1 MRKKEF
7 KNYLFIL
14 AGSVLLSLG
23 VVWFLT
29 PNQLLTGGTAGLSLL
44 LHYVTPFTIGTIM
57 IAINIPLL
65 IVGVKYLGKMF
76 AIRTVITLLLISVL
90 IDTFME
96 VLHVKAFVLD
106 TILASLFGGIFI
118 GIGLAL
124 VIKGN
129 SSAGGSTIIAKIVAS
144 KMEMKAGQVLLIID
158 SLIVLSALFIF
169 DDNAKVLWSVVSIY
183 VTAKVIDMILTG
195 RLNKKL
201 VNLVTNK
208 ADLLKVKIREE
219 LGEYGTIIKGDGL
232 YENQEKT
239 MILIV
244 VEVSKLQYLRD
255 LVRKYDPEGFLII
268 TEASEML
275 GRGH

>member
-44 LHYVTPFTIGTIM
+44 LHYMTPFTIGTIM

>member
-255 LVRKYDPEGFLII
+255 LVRKYDSEGFLII

>member
-244 VEVSKLQYLRD
+244 VEVSKLQYLRE
-255 LVRKYDPEGFLII
+255 LVKKYDPEGFLII

>member
-255 LVRKYDPEGFLII
+255 LVKKYDPEGFLII

>member
-44 LHYVTPFTIGTIM
+44 LHYMTPFTIGTIM

-255 LVRKYDPEGFLII
+255 LVKKYDPEGFLII

>member
-44 LHYVTPFTIGTIM
+44 LHYVTAFTIGTIM

>member
-44 LHYVTPFTIGTIM
+44 LHYVTPLTIGTIM

-158 SLIVLSALFIF
+158 SLIV
-169 DDNAKVLWSVVSIY
+169 
-183 VTAKVIDMILTG
+183 
-195 RLNKKL
+195 
-201 VNLVTNK
+201 
-208 ADLLKVKIREE
+208 
-219 LGEYGTIIKGDGL
+219 
-232 YENQEKT
+232 
-239 MILIV
+239 
-244 VEVSKLQYLRD
+244 
-255 LVRKYDPEGFLII
+255 
-268 TEASEML
+268 
-275 GRGH
+275 

>member
-1 MRKKEF
+1 MTKQEF
-7 KNYLFIL
+7 KNYLFIFT
-14 AGSVLLSLG
+14 GSLLLSLG

-57 IAINIPLL
+57 IAINVPLL
-65 IVGVKYLGKMF
+65 IVGIKYLGKMF
-76 AIRTVITLLLISVL
+76 AIRTVVTLLLISAL

-144 KMEMKAGQVLLIID
+144 KTEMKAGQVLLIID

-169 DDNAKVLWSVVSIY
+169 DDNAKVLWSIVSIY
-183 VTAKVIDMILTG
+183 ITAKVIDMILTG

-219 LGEYGTIIKGDGL
+219 LGEYGTIIRGDGL

-244 VEVSKLQYLRD
+244 VEVSKLQYLRE
-255 LVRKYDPEGFLII
+255 LVRKHDPEGFMII

>member
-76 AIRTVITLLLISVL
+76 AIRTIITIVLISSL
-90 IDTFME
+90 IDIFIE

-232 YENQEKT
+232 YENQDKT

-255 LVRKYDPEGFLII
+255 LVKKYDPEGFLII

>member
-76 AIRTVITLLLISVL
+76 AIRTVITLLFISVL

-244 VEVSKLQYLRD
+244 VEVSKLQYLRE

>member
-1 MRKKEF
+1 MTKQEF
-7 KNYLFIL
+7 KNYLFIFT
-14 AGSVLLSLG
+14 GSLLLSLG

-65 IVGVKYLGKMF
+65 IVGIKYLGKMF
-76 AIRTVITLLLISVL
+76 AIRTVVTLLLISAL

-144 KMEMKAGQVLLIID
+144 KTEMKAGQVLLIID

-169 DDNAKVLWSVVSIY
+169 DDNAKVLWSIVSIY
-183 VTAKVIDMILTG
+183 ITAKVIDMILTG

-219 LGEYGTIIKGDGL
+219 LGEYGTIIRGDGL

-244 VEVSKLQYLRD
+244 VEVSKLQYLRE
-255 LVRKYDPEGFLII
+255 LVRKHDPEGFMII

>member
-1 MRKKEF
+1 MKKEELR
-7 KNYLFIL
+7 NYLFITI
-14 AGSVLLSLG
+14 GSLLLSLG

-57 IAINIPLL
+57 LAINIPLL
-65 IVGVKYLGKMF
+65 LVGMKYLGKMF
-76 AIRTVITLLLISVL
+76 AIRTIVTLLLISVL

-96 VLHVKAFVLD
+96 VLHVKPFVID

-124 VIKGN
+124 VIKGS
-129 SSAGGSTIIAKIVAS
+129 SSAGGSTIIAKIIAS
-144 KMEMKAGQVLLIID
+144 KTEMKAGQVLLIID
-158 SLIVLSALFIF
+158 SLIVFSALFIF
-169 DDNAKVLWSVVSIY
+169 DDNAKVLWSIVSIY
-183 VTAKVIDMILTG
+183 VTSKVIDMILTG

-201 VNLVTNK
+201 VNIVTNN
-208 ADLLKVKIREE
+208 AALLKVKIRED
-219 LGEYGTIIKGDGL
+219 LGEYGTILHGDGL
-232 YENQEKT
+232 FENQEKT

-244 VEVSKLQYLRD
+244 VEVSKLQYLRE
-255 LVRKYDPEGFLII
+255 LVKKYDSDGFMII
-268 TEASEML
+268 TEANEML

>member
-44 LHYVTPFTIGTIM
+44 LHYVTPLTIGTIM

>member
-244 VEVSKLQYLRD
+244 VEVSKLQYLRE

>member
-44 LHYVTPFTIGTIM
+44 LHYVTPLTIGTIM

-255 LVRKYDPEGFLII
+255 LVKKYDPEGFLII